1 MVENYDLKTISLMI
15 GTGTPF
21 STGMGVVP
29 TGMTRFVTFVKAQNQ
44 LAASNCLFLAT
55 AAAVGTMSTPTL
67 ASASQKD
74 AISLQSMDMVAYPDK
89 PNVENPLFSIA
100 AGKYLDAV
108 TDRGDMR
115 LFMQYYDR

>member
-29 TGMTRFVTFVKAQNQ
+29 TGMTRFVTFVKSQNQ

-55 AAAVGTMSTPTL
+55 AATVGTMSTPTL